1 MATTVNVISG
11 ASGHARRRPTM
22 NNSRRRRCAVAALL
36 LLACT
41 LGTVAAFTPKGSS
54 PSSTS
59 TSAAALRRSNP
70 LARFT
75 KSNTNDD
82 DDIPPSQIESITSN
96 AKLLRPFGSID
107 IDYETVPQ
115 SLAAGLAVSLA
126 MIPEAVSFAFVAGVN
141 PLVGLWTTVVLGFF
155 AAAFGGR
162 AGICSSASGACSV
175 VVAALCASH
184 GPAYLSACA
193 LLAGGIQILAGV
205 LKLGRFVRLIPHPV
219 MLGFVNGLA
228 LVMVKAQLVHFKDAA
243 TGTFLNIM
251 SKSGAAMYG
260 LTAFT
265 MLLVRL
271 IPKIK
276 ALRAIPPSL
285 GAVVSATLVARLLK
299 LPVKTLADVAGA
311 ETFRGGLAVLPEF
324 GLPAVPLSMEA
335 LNVVLPF
342 AITMAAVGSIESLLT
357 MQLLDGIADDGTRGS
372 TSRENIGQGIGNMM
386 AGLTGGIG
394 GCALI
399 GQSLINM
406 ESGGGKSR
414 LSGMSMA
421 LFLGMGIVA
430 AAPLLANV
438 PIATL
443 VGVML
448 LICQGTFNW
457 SSLRIL
463 NRIPRLDALVIGIV
477 SYTTVAHD
485 LAKAVV
491 AGTIASALGLAWK
504 LSTSVTASIEMVSS
518 PVERS
523 KWKSYSVSGPL
534 YFGSTRQFASLFD
547 ARNDPG
553 EDIII
558 DFTNSRVM
566 DHSAIEAINELCD
579 KYGACNKKVHLR
591 HLSKNCGDM
600 LAKLHKGGLPPY
612 EIIESDP
619 GTDPVY
625 DVAVKIITGDPGT
638 K

>member
-1 MATTVNVISG
+1 MTFIG
-11 ASGHARRRPTM
+11 
-22 NNSRRRRCAVAALL
+22 RRRRFASFALL
-36 LLACT
+36 LLMCISTSTA
-41 LGTVAAFTPKGSS
+41 AAFAPKSSTTP
-54 PSSTS
+54 STS
-59 TSAAALRRSNP
+59 TSNKNP
-70 LARFT
+70 LAARFT
-75 KSNTNDD
+75 QTNSHNNDD
-82 DDIPPSQIESITSN
+82 TVPPSQVESISQN
-96 AKLLRPFGSID
+96 AKLLQPFGSID
-107 IDYETVPQ
+107 VSALRNTVPQ

-126 MIPEAVSFAFVAGVN
+126 MVPEAVSFAFVAGVN

-193 LLAGGIQILAGV
+193 LLAGALQIAAGV

-228 LVMVKAQLVHFKDAA
+228 LVMFKAQLVHFRDAA
-243 TGTFLNIM
+243 TGTFLNVLT
-251 SKSGAAMYG
+251 KSGAAMYG
-260 LTAFT
+260 LTALT
-265 MLLVRL
+265 MVLVRL

-276 ALRAIPPSL
+276 VLKAVPPSL
-285 GAVVSATLVARLLK
+285 GGVVTATIVSKLLN

-311 ETFRGGLAVLPEF
+311 ETFRGGLAVLPKI
-324 GLPAVPLSMEA
+324 GLPAVPFSMET

-357 MQLLDGIADDGTRGS
+357 MQLLDGIADDGRRGS
-372 TSRENIGQGIGNMM
+372 TSSENIGQGIGNMCS
-386 AGLTGGIG
+386 GLTGGIG

-448 LICQGTFNW
+448 LVCQGTFNW

-463 NRIPRLDALVIGIV
+463 NRIPRLDALIIGLV

-504 LSTSVTASIEMVSS
+504 LSTSISTSTDMVSS
-518 PVERS
+518 PVDSGS
-523 KWKSYSVSGPL
+523 KWKSYSLSGPL
-534 YFGSTRQFASLFD
+534 YFGSTRQFSSLFD
-547 ARNDPG
+547 VKNDPG

-566 DHSAIEAINELCD
+566 DHSAIEAINELAD
-579 KYGACNKKVHLR
+579 KYGAAGKKVHLR

-619 GTDPVY
+619 GKDPVY
-625 DVAVKIITGDPGT
+625 DVAVRIMTGNPGT
-638 K
+638 S

>member
-1 MATTVNVISG
+1 MFS
-11 ASGHARRRPTM
+11 HRRR
-22 NNSRRRRCAVAALL
+22 AARTVLL
-36 LLACT
+36 LLLLCSSS
-41 LGTVAAFTPKGSS
+41 TVTAEAFTLKGGA
-54 PSSTS
+54 
-59 TSAAALRRSNP
+59 SASVRSAINP
-70 LARFT
+70 FARFVKT
-75 KSNTNDD
+75 ADKYDVPLD
-82 DDIPPSQIESITSN
+82 PSQVESISTN
-96 AKLLRPFGSID
+96 AKLLQPFGNID
-107 IDYETVPQ
+107 IDALRDTVPR

-126 MIPEAVSFAFVAGVN
+126 MVPEAVSFAFVAGVN

-155 AAAFGGR
+155 AATFGGR

-193 LLAGGIQILAGV
+193 LLAGAIQILAGA

-228 LVMVKAQLVHFKDAA
+228 LVMFKAQLVHFKDAS
-243 TGTFLNIM
+243 TGAFLNVM
-251 SKSGAAMYG
+251 TKSGAAMYG

-265 MLLVRL
+265 MMLVRL

-276 ALRAIPPSL
+276 ALRAVPPSL
-285 GAVVSATLVARLLK
+285 GAVVTATVASRMLK

-311 ETFRGGLAVLPEF
+311 ETFRGGLAVLPSI
-324 GLPAVPLSMEA
+324 GLPAVPFSMET

-357 MQLLDGIADDGTRGS
+357 MQLLDGIADDGKRGS
-372 TSRENIGQGIGNMM
+372 TSKENIGQGIGNMCS
-386 AGLTGGIG
+386 GLTGGIG

-457 SSLRIL
+457 SSLRLL
-463 NRIPRLDALVIGIV
+463 NRIPRLDAAIIGLV

-504 LSTSVTASIEMVSS
+504 LSTSISTSTDMVSS
-518 PVERS
+518 PIEKGS
-523 KWKSYSVSGPL
+523 KWKSYSLSGPL

-547 ARNDPG
+547 AKNDP
-553 EDIII
+553 EDVIV

-566 DHSAIEAINELCD
+566 DHSAIEAINELAD
-579 KYGACNKKVHLR
+579 KYGVAGKKVHLR
-591 HLSKNCGDM
+591 HLSKNCADM
-600 LAKLHKGGLPPY
+600 LARLHKGGLPPY

-625 DVAVKIITGDPGT
+625 DVAVRIITGNPGT
-638 K
+638 N